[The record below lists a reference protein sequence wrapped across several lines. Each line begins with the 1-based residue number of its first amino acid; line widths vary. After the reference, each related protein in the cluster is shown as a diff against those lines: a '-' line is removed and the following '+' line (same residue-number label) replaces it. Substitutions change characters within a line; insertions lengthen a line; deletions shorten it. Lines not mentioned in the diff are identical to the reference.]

1 MLPDI
6 GFLELFIVFVV
17 ILVVIGP
24 AQMPD
29 AARKVGKF
37 VGKTKKMVD
46 NLIKNF
52 NDIS

>member
-17 ILVVIGP
+17 VLVVIGP

-37 VGKTKKMVD
+37 VGKIKKMAD
-46 NLIKNF
+46 NFMKSF
-52 NDIS
+52 NDIA